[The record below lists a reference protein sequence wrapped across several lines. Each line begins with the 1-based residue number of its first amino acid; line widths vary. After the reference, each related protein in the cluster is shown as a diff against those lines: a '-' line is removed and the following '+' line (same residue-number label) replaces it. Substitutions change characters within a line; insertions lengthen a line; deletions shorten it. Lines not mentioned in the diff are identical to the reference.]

1 MQIGKIIV
9 APAQAGAY
17 PACRQST
24 DLVKSDQAERKW
36 QEAVAGE
43 KSWVRF

>member
-1 MQIGKIIV
+1 MQMREIIV
-9 APAQAGAY
+9 VPAQAGAY

-36 QEAVAGE
+36 QEAVAAE